1 MEEKINIKANY
12 FYNIFYQ
19 ILSLITP
26 LITAPYIARVLGV
39 DAIGQYSF
47 TQSIVMY
54 FCLISALGSGTH
66 GQRGIAR
73 LRNDPS
79 QMSVFFYEVVILR
92 IFTTIFSLLLFFT
105 YILLFGKKYFALFAI
120 QSITVIA
127 NAFDISWFY
136 QGLENFKYTVT
147 RQIIIKLLSI
157 TSILLFVKT
166 KDDLIL
172 YAALYSIPI
181 LIGNLLLWSKVNQYV
196 SKVVVN
202 KLNPM
207 KHFKEEIT
215 LFVPY
220 IATMLFSYVD
230 KTMIGHF
237 AINGNKENGYYEQAL
252 KFIII
257 AANVV
262 SAFSTVLIPRMVSY
276 FKMRDNVNIQKYLK
290 QGIQLIMM
298 VSAILFCGMFLVGKN
313 LIPWFYGVEYIK
325 CVDILKVLSFVII
338 FKGMNALFG
347 GAILIPRFQQNKY
360 STAVWTTAVFNICFN
375 YLLIPKYGAI
385 GASIISVMSEVLQF
399 ILLTFFSRDVISVR
413 KLISYSYKPLVS
425 AVATIIIIDKIVNNF
440 ASNFLN
446 SMLLSGLCCFVY
458 VLGLLLLKEDM
469 ILKFFTNAKVMM

>member
-157 TSILLFVKT
+157 TSILLFVK
-166 KDDLIL
+166 
-172 YAALYSIPI
+172 
-181 LIGNLLLWSKVNQYV
+181 
-196 SKVVVN
+196 
-202 KLNPM
+202 
-207 KHFKEEIT
+207 
-215 LFVPY
+215 
-220 IATMLFSYVD
+220 
-230 KTMIGHF
+230 
-237 AINGNKENGYYEQAL
+237 
-252 KFIII
+252 
-257 AANVV
+257 
-262 SAFSTVLIPRMVSY
+262 
-276 FKMRDNVNIQKYLK
+276 
-290 QGIQLIMM
+290 
-298 VSAILFCGMFLVGKN
+298 
-313 LIPWFYGVEYIK
+313 
-325 CVDILKVLSFVII
+325 
-338 FKGMNALFG
+338 
-347 GAILIPRFQQNKY
+347 
-360 STAVWTTAVFNICFN
+360 
-375 YLLIPKYGAI
+375 
-385 GASIISVMSEVLQF
+385 
-399 ILLTFFSRDVISVR
+399 
-413 KLISYSYKPLVS
+413 
-425 AVATIIIIDKIVNNF
+425 
-440 ASNFLN
+440 
-446 SMLLSGLCCFVY
+446 
-458 VLGLLLLKEDM
+458 
-469 ILKFFTNAKVMM
+469 